1 MALTAHTHQK
11 MIFVEMRRW
20 LCLPH
25 PSSYDLFMC
34 GRFAMDSS
42 VNEMITEFVEA
53 TGRPPEQWQLD
64 WKPSYNVRPTDPVP
78 ILLET
83 PVDRA
88 EPLGPT
94 IRRAE
99 LAQWWLTPPFAKQ
112 LRGRNPTFN
121 ARSETVT
128 TLASFKGSV
137 TKQRAVIPAI
147 GYYETKT
154 EGSSKNPYFI
164 HPEDGLLYFAG
175 LYSWWVDPTKE
186 RSDPSR
192 WHLTTTIL
200 TRPAVGELAGI
211 HDRTPVT
218 LPADMVDTWIDPTT
232 TGDQSLVDAAVA
244 AATPVAESLQ
254 FHRIASPIRGD
265 SPEMIRPV

>member
-1 MALTAHTHQK
+1 
-11 MIFVEMRRW
+11 MIFAGETATR
-20 LCLPH
+20 LCGSQLL
-25 PSSYDLFMC
+25 SYDRFMC

-78 ILLET
+78 VLLET

-88 EPLGPT
+88 DPLGPT

-99 LAQWWLTPPFAKQ
+99 LAQWWLTPAFAKE
-112 LRGRNPTFN
+112 LKGRNPTFN

-128 TLASFKGSV
+128 TRASFKGSV
-137 TKQRAVIPAI
+137 TKQRAIIPAI

-154 EGSSKNPYFI
+154 EGSSKTPYFI
-164 HPEDGLLYFAG
+164 HPADGLLYFAG
-175 LYSWWVDPTKE
+175 LYSWWVDPAKE

-192 WHLTTTIL
+192 WHLTATIL
-200 TRPAVGELAGI
+200 TRPAVGEVADI

-218 LPADMVDTWIDPTT
+218 LPFDMIDDWIDPQAV
-232 TGDQSLVDAAVA
+232 GDKALVDAAVA
-244 AATPVAESLQ
+244 AATPVAESLE

-265 SPEMIRPV
+265 SPEMIQPV